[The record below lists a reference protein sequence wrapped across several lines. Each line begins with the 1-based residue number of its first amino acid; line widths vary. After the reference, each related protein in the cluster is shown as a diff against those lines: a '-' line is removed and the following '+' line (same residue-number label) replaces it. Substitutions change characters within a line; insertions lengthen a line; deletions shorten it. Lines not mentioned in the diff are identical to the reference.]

1 MDPSNTELQLLQII
15 ARGTF
20 RAASCVSSAT
30 CAATSY
36 PDSVQVGERNVMQ
49 NAHPVGHPVW
59 LYTLVKM
66 SFAELMFGDALIGR
80 RIVVTI
86 RTMVPSAD
94 AKMLN
99 QETYLVGR
107 QMMRYDVN
115 INARYTS
122 CLGVRSRR
130 NSQPVD
136 SGTHVYLPTLRLIV
150 GVDKLEGRNEELGGL
165 RKGSGACIHIN
176 DRTDGIGD

>member
-122 CLGVRSRR
+122 CPGCQKLPKRIASRL
-130 NSQPVD
+130 
-136 SGTHVYLPTLRLIV
+136 TA
-150 GVDKLEGRNEELGGL
+150 E
-165 RKGSGACIHIN
+165 
-176 DRTDGIGD
+176 RTNICQFSA

>member
-1 MDPSNTELQLLQII
+1 
-15 ARGTF
+15 
-20 RAASCVSSAT
+20 
-30 CAATSY
+30 
-36 PDSVQVGERNVMQ
+36 MQ
-49 NAHPVGHPVW
+49 NAHPVGQPVW

-86 RTMVPSAD
+86 RAMVPSAD

-122 CLGVRSRR
+122 YLGC
-130 NSQPVD
+130 QKP
-136 SGTHVYLPTLRLIV
+136 P
-150 GVDKLEGRNEELGGL
+150 K
-165 RKGSGACIHIN
+165 
-176 DRTDGIGD
+176 